1 VRSFGTLSSAI
12 WVFLTVRRARSAA
25 TMLVSWS
32 GGGVFGHGGN
42 GAVGL
47 DERTRATDKQPD

>member
-1 VRSFGTLSSAI
+1 
-12 WVFLTVRRARSAA
+12 
-25 TMLVSWS
+25 MLVSWS